1 MTSLAIEVENLV
13 KVFHRHGRAPTR
25 AVDGL
30 TFSIAEGSIFGLLGP
45 NGAGKT
51 TTLRVLTTLARPTGG
66 RARVAGFDVVASPLD
81 VRRRIAVVIQEHAAD
96 LAAGL
101 RPPPIPKDPQTH
113 PESLADYVSWLMDQ
127 DRKSTPLKS
136 IQGKIWEAGYNRGE
150 IESEVFADVPRAFE
164 RWTSQRREICIYS
177 SGSVLA
183 QKLLFANTNAG
194 DLTRF
199 IRAYF
204 DTSIG
209 PKKEAASYRRIAAE
223 VRRSP
228 NEVLFLSD
236 TTAELAAARKAA
248 FDAML
253 CSRPGNQQQQGEQEY
268 NVVGTFDDIFPT

>member
-1 MTSLAIEVENLV
+1 MSADL
-13 KVFHRHGRAPTR
+13 
-25 AVDGL
+25 
-30 TFSIAEGSIFGLLGP
+30 FGL
-45 NGAGKT
+45 
-51 TTLRVLTTLARPTGG
+51 VQEYAR
-66 RARVAGFDVVASPLD
+66 
-81 VRRRIAVVIQEHAAD
+81 D
-96 LAAGL
+96 LAAGQ
-101 RPPPIPKDPQTH
+101 RPPVVPTNPQDS
-113 PESLADYVSWLMDQ
+113 PQALAEYVYWLMDQ

-150 IESEVFADVPRAFE
+150 IESEVFADVPRAFG
-164 RWTSQRREICIYS
+164 RWTSQGRKICIYS

-236 TTAELAAARKAA
+236 TTAELAAAGQAA
-248 FDAML
+248 FDVML
-253 CSRPGNQQQQGEQEY
+253 CWRPGNHQHPGAQEY
-268 NVVGTFDDIFPT
+268 TVVETFDDIFPT

>member
-1 MTSLAIEVENLV
+1 MPASNSENRISTILLDVEGTTTPIDFVYKTLFPYARAHTRDFIATSLSAGQLSE
-13 KVFHRHGRAPTR
+13 
-25 AVDGL
+25 D
-30 TFSIAEGSIFGLLGP
+30 LLG
-45 NGAGKT
+45 
-51 TTLRVLTTLARPTGG
+51 L
-66 RARVAGFDVVASPLD
+66 
-81 VRRRIAVVIQEHAAD
+81 IQEHGAD
-96 LAAGL
+96 LAAGHS
-101 RPPPIPKDPQTH
+101 PPPIPKDPQNH
-113 PESLADYVSWLMDQ
+113 PESLVDYCYWLMDQ

-150 IESEVFADVPRAFE
+150 IKSEVFADVPRAFE